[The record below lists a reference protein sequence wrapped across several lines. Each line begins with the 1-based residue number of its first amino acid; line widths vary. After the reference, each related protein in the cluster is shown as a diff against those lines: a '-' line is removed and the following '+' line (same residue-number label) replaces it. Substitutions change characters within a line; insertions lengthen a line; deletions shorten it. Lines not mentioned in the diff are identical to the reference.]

1 MLLTS
6 NHHSCHFL
14 LPVSVKFVQSLSHVW
29 LFVTPWTAA
38 HQASLSIT
46 NSRWVY
52 PNSCQFL
59 SPHQYMRTPVEVNPD
74 WFLLFSITSSSNTL
88 EGHQRHLN
96 LFIAYVNGYLLWW
109 SPESWKLLPS
119 ATLHT
124 SCVLDQ
130 CFWMCGPW
138 ISNISMNWKLVR
150 NTKSWAPSQTYQK
163 LWE

>member
-1 MLLTS
+1 MSPSPSAFFRISSQLSSVTQSCLTLCDPMDCS
-6 NHHSCHFL
+6 TPG
-14 LPVSVKFVQSLSHVW
+14 LPVH
-29 LFVTPWTAA
+29 
-38 HQASLSIT
+38 HQLP
-46 NSRWVY
+46 WVY

-74 WFLLFSITSSSNTL
+74 WFLLFSITSSSNIL
-88 EGHQRHLN
+88 EGHWN

-119 ATLHT
+119 ATLQT
-124 SCVLDQ
+124 SCVIDQ
-130 CFWMCGPW
+130 CFTMCGPW
-138 ISNISMNWKLVR
+138 IRSISMNWKLVR

>member
-14 LPVSVKFVQSLSHVW
+14 PPVSVQFIQSCLTRCDPMNRS
-29 LFVTPWTAA
+29 TPGLPVH
-38 HQASLSIT
+38 HQLP
-46 NSRWVY
+46 WVY
-52 PNSCQFL
+52 PNSCWFL

-88 EGHQRHLN
+88 EGHQRHWN
-96 LFIAYVNGYLLWW
+96 LFIDYVNGYLLWW

-119 ATLHT
+119 ATLQT
-124 SCVLDQ
+124 SCVIDQ
-130 CFWMCGPW
+130 CFTMCGPW
-138 ISNISMNWKLVR
+138 IRSISMNWKLVR
-150 NTKSWAPSQTYQK
+150 NAKFWASSQTYQK